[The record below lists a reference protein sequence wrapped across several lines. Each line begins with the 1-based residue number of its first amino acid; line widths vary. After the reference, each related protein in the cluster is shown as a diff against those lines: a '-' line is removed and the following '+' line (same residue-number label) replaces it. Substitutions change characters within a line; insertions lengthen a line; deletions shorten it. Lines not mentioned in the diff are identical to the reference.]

1 LRQSSKNRE
10 PWGEEDLV
18 VSALG
23 VPSADPRSLA
33 QPENPTAVLEDL
45 TAAYRHLSSKQY
57 LQ

>member
-45 TAAYRHLSSKQY
+45 TAG
-57 LQ
+57 